1 MATRIRNI
9 TKKVKGEIAD
19 SVITDRNIRL
29 VVKNTITPLQV
40 MHTIDA
46 KIEIQ
51 REENRIARLKARCGK
66 FKIEHP
72 VEYARLCQSGKGH
85 SNV

>member
-1 MATRIRNI
+1 
-9 TKKVKGEIAD
+9 
-19 SVITDRNIRL
+19 
-29 VVKNTITPLQV
+29 

>member
-1 MATRIRNI
+1 MATRIRNL
-9 TKKVKGEIAD
+9 TKKVRGEIAD

-29 VVKNTITPLQV
+29 VIKNTITPLNL

-51 REENRIARLKARCGK
+51 REENRIARLKARSAK
-66 FKIEHP
+66 WIAENPERYQAMLPRK
-72 VEYARLCQSGKGH
+72 VSD
-85 SNV
+85 V